1 MRDVDT
7 SYAGSELCDN
17 EASLFPVWPLKRRA
31 SQVTCHRRP
40 VTCKLDAFDSLSHW
54 ASLLWASGFVLKT
67 SKRFTKSNLSAK

>member
-7 SYAGSELCDN
+7 SYGGSELCDN

-40 VTCKLDAFDSLSHW
+40 VTCKLDAFDTLSHW
-54 ASLLWASGFVLKT
+54 VSLLWL
-67 SKRFTKSNLSAK
+67 